1 MLCLGHFDVSHCD
14 LSHLCVLKLQRHRF
28 STWKRTNS
36 FQKLLFKIISL
47 EFFQKEVSFEA
58 VVHLGLAIKQSVCY
72 ADNWVIEAEGI
83 WINICCQGG
92 RDEDFLLMFDIE
104 YKLLFNKTL
113 LQQNS
118 FDIEYINKLAY
129 TEHKLYFVK
138 FIFDD
143 LLVVLVF

>member
-1 MLCLGHFDVSHCD
+1 M
-14 LSHLCVLKLQRHRF
+14 
-28 STWKRTNS
+28 
-36 FQKLLFKIISL
+36 
-47 EFFQKEVSFEA
+47 
-58 VVHLGLAIKQSVCY
+58 VHLGLAIEQSICY

-92 RDEDFLLMFDIE
+92 WDEDFLLMFDIE

-118 FDIEYINKLAY
+118 FDIKYINKLAY
-129 TEHKLYFVK
+129 TEHKLDFVK

>member
-14 LSHLCVLKLQRHRF
+14 LFHLCVLKLQRHHF

-36 FQKLLFKIISL
+36 FQKLLFKIVSL
-47 EFFQKEVSFEA
+47 KFFQKEVSFEA
-58 VVHLGLAIKQSVCY
+58 VVHLGLAIEQSICY

-92 RDEDFLLMFDIE
+92 WDEDFLLMFDIE

-118 FDIEYINKLAY
+118 FDIKYINKLAY
-129 TEHKLYFVK
+129 TEHKLDFVK